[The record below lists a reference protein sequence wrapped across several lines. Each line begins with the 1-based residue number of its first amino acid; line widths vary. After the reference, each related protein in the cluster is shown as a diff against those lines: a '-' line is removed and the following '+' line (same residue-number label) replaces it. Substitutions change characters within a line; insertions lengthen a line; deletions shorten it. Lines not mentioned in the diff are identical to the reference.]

1 MLHDVGVM
9 GQDSHIY
16 IYILVDSHI
25 SPYGES
31 VVVQRKSFRE
41 KAEPNVFLSE
51 EDRAERQRDRETE
64 RPRGRVRSRPCT
76 CLSSRDD
83 DDRSICGKFLK
94 PF

>member
-9 GQDSHIY
+9 GKIR

-31 VVVQRKSFRE
+31 VVAQSKSFRE

-51 EDRAERQRDRETE
+51 PSRETKRQRDRETE
-64 RPRGRVRSRPCT
+64 GTCT
-76 CLSSRDD
+76 LSHLHLFEQQ
-83 DDRSICGKFLK
+83 G
-94 PF
+94 